1 MRNPD
6 KEFIGPDDMA
16 MLDRVMR
23 ELLPADADAAER
35 EWLASLL
42 LRAFHSGTTDEAA
55 LTACV
60 GKSKRT

>member
-1 MRNPD
+1 MRNLE

-23 ELLPADADAAER
+23 KLLPANADAAER

-42 LRAFHSGTTDEAA
+42 LQAFQAGTTDEAA
-55 LTACV
+55 LTARV
-60 GKSKRT
+60 GKSKRP